1 MRKMLVIDTCK
12 HYISH
17 YFQIFHPIMMHRK
30 TCELYWSAAFQL
42 LIIDETADDN
52 IGNIIIMV
60 MRLIMKMKKLNMI
73 IFIVRK
79 MCITK
84 MATSGTDIV
93 HHWCYWWRCYRWW
106 SVLMIGLSLCIYFYI
121 AIFEVDIDI
130 FVDID
135 IIYICNIWRQ

>member
-1 MRKMLVIDTCK
+1 
-12 HYISH
+12 
-17 YFQIFHPIMMHRK
+17 MMHRK

-93 HHWCYWWRCYRWW
+93 HH
-106 SVLMIGLSLCIYFYI
+106 
-121 AIFEVDIDI
+121 
-130 FVDID
+130 
-135 IIYICNIWRQ
+135 